1 MSQGVAPALVVL
13 AAGMARRYG
22 GCKPLAPI
30 GPNGEAVIDLL
41 VSDAVAAG
49 FGQIVLVLHPET
61 GPAIRYHV
69 EQCWPDWVEVAFAEQ
84 RLPLGTVH
92 AVLAARDALSPFRS
106 FAVANAD
113 DVYGEV
119 AMGQLA
125 QHLRSGANE
134 HALVGYQLRA
144 TVATDD
150 PVTRGICLVDDQ
162 GYLVGLSERR
172 HVSRNGPNEDLT
184 SADGLEPAQL
194 DGGLPASVNLW
205 GFQPDIWEVFGPAMD
220 ASGLDEEAL
229 LVSVAAGGEIP
240 KAEVLLPD
248 VVATMVAEGVGL
260 PVRVV
265 TTDAKLIGVTHAA
278 DLPVVSAELARQVA
292 WGIRPSQL
300 WGPTA

>member
-1 MSQGVAPALVVL
+1 VAPALVVL